1 MIDESTMEGGE
12 SLVKVEGTK
21 MTVST
26 NVVKHLEEVKRDAMK
41 LKLSKK
47 QLREAQK
54 AQRRRAGTVEH
65 CDYLTN
71 KNYKTVKRR
80 RADPLITFAS
90 YLEKVVGDLRQM
102 DEALQFL
109 QPVNPKKVPDY
120 LEKIHRYMIVIH
132 VFLMLG
138 FFCPTFML

>member
-109 QPVNPKKVPDY
+109 QPVNPKKVNDVITAHI
-120 LEKIHRYMIVIH
+120 LAMIKV
-132 VFLMLG
+132 
-138 FFCPTFML
+138 

>member
-1 MIDESTMEGGE
+1 
-12 SLVKVEGTK
+12 
-21 MTVST
+21 
-26 NVVKHLEEVKRDAMK
+26 MK

-47 QLREAQK
+47 QLREAAK

-109 QPVNPKKVPDY
+109 QPVNPKKVSKLFYVLATQTLD
-120 LEKIHRYMIVIH
+120 EKAIYC
-132 VFLMLG
+132 FK
-138 FFCPTFML
+138 

>member
-1 MIDESTMEGGE
+1 M
-12 SLVKVEGTK
+12 
-21 MTVST
+21 
-26 NVVKHLEEVKRDAMK
+26 
-41 LKLSKK
+41 
-47 QLREAQK
+47 
-54 AQRRRAGTVEH
+54 EH

-120 LEKIHRYMIVIH
+120 LEKIHRYYMIVICTCL
-132 VFLMLG
+132 FLKGSFYAL
-138 FFCPTFML
+138 FHADRVCVLQ